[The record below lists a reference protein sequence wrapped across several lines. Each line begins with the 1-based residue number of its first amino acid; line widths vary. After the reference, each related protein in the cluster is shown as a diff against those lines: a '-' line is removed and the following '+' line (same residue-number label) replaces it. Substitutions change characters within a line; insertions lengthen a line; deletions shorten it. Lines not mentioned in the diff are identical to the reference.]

1 MKLCESDHFTEHSFS
16 VEKDRIL
23 DRILKEITSKNKKQ
37 VTKSDEIV
45 HKIFNLAKSI
55 ELFDER
61 KLDAIDFEKIAS
73 LMQSIVHKIE
83 ENLANTLNT
92 KLNDSEAKAANQ
104 EHKKWQPVEVIY
116 LN

>member
-1 MKLCESDHFTEHSFS
+1 MKLYESEHFNEHSFS

-23 DRILKEITSKNKKQ
+23 DRILKEIASKNTKQ
-37 VTKSDEIV
+37 KGKSDEIP
-45 HKIFNLAKSI
+45 HRIFNLAKGI
-55 ELFDER
+55 EIFDER
-61 KLDAIDFEKIAS
+61 KLDAIDFENIAS

-83 ENLANTLNT
+83 ENFANTLNT

-104 EHKKWQPVEVIY
+104 EHKKWQQAEVIY